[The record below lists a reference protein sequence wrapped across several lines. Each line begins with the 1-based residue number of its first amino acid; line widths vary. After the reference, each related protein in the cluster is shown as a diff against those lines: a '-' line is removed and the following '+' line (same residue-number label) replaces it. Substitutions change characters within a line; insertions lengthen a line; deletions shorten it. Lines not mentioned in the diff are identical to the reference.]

1 MTRFAIGDVTNSV
14 VLIAIEVIV
23 VVVVTASV
31 VASRHWLQALVP
43 GKIFRD
49 TLHILL

>member
-1 MTRFAIGDVTNSV
+1 MVVIVIAVT
-14 VLIAIEVIV
+14 V
-23 VVVVTASV
+23 VVVVKAIV
-31 VASRHWLQALVP
+31 VASRHWFQALVP